1 MLKGRNINEPPTS
14 LDLSIVEALKSVLVS
29 VSSLDLSFFK
39 VPQENKLK
47 AEYEP
52 IKFELVPSFQFKD
65 KKIRPM
71 TYTPDFVGNNFIIE
85 AKGRPNDVF
94 PYKWKLF
101 QYNLV
106 KSGLDE
112 QYNLFIVHNHKEVD
126 ECIKQIKQLTD
137 GK

>member
-1 MLKGRNINEPPTS
+1 M
-14 LDLSIVEALKSVLVS
+14 IVVKEFTDREFSTKEELFKALK
-29 VSSLDLSFFK
+29 
-39 VPQENKLK
+39 ENKLK

-126 ECIKQIKQLTD
+126 KCIKQIKQLTD

>member
-1 MLKGRNINEPPTS
+1 
-14 LDLSIVEALKSVLVS
+14 
-29 VSSLDLSFFK
+29 
-39 VPQENKLK
+39 
-47 AEYEP
+47 
-52 IKFELVPSFQFKD
+52 
-65 KKIRPM
+65 M

-137 GK
+137 GNKNVLEEYDLIVDLGLVKDEEESENVEE